1 MFASLQTIETRSA
14 SRSSPVVWFPRVV
27 SPAQTQPAR
36 RADSH
41 MLETLEP
48 GASTLC
54 VEKDREIYSQGDPAE
69 FCYRILSG
77 TVRTVKLMED
87 GRRQVAE
94 FLLPG
99 DFLGLDALDEHD
111 LAAEAV
117 TATVLRRYARRTVE
131 ALADHDPT
139 VARRLRGLAGTK
151 LRVAREQ
158 MMLLGRK
165 TAVERIAS
173 FLSDMTARMPHGPD
187 GRIAL
192 AMGRADIADHLGLTI
207 ETVCRTLACLRRD
220 GVIEMAREAVAI
232 RDARS
237 LHALACDPRH

>member
-1 MFASLQTIETRSA
+1 MFASLQTIETRS
-14 SRSSPVVWFPRVV
+14 RTSPAPIGWSPRPV
-27 SPAQTQPAR
+27 SPAPTRPVR
-36 RADSH
+36 RPDGH
-41 MLETLEP
+41 PLEALEG
-48 GASTLC
+48 GATTLC
-54 VEKDREIYSQGDPAE
+54 VDKDREIHNQGDPAE

-99 DFLGLDALDEHD
+99 DMFGFDAFGEYD

-117 TATVLRRYARRTVE
+117 SATVLRRYPRRAVE
-131 ALADHDPT
+131 ALADRDPA
-139 VARRLRGLAGTK
+139 VARTLRGLSSAK
-151 LRVAREQ
+151 LRAAREQ

-173 FLSDMTARMPHGPD
+173 FLLDMANRMPGGRD
-187 GRIAL
+187 GRLAL

-220 GVIEMAREAVAI
+220 GVISLAREAVTLC
-232 RDARS
+232 DPRS

>member
-14 SRSSPVVWFPRVV
+14 SRSSPVGWFPRAD
-27 SPAQTQPAR
+27 SAAQSQPAR

-41 MLETLEP
+41 MLATLEP

-54 VEKDREIYSQGDPAE
+54 VDKDREIYSQGDSAE

-99 DFLGLDALDEHD
+99 DFFGLDAQDEHD

-117 TATVLRRYARRTVE
+117 SAVVLRRYARRTVE
-131 ALADHDPT
+131 ALADHDPN
-139 VARRLRGLAGTK
+139 VARQLRGVASAK

-173 FLSDMTARMPHGPD
+173 FLSDMALRLPHGQD

-192 AMGRADIADHLGLTI
+192 AMSRADIADHLGLTI

>member
-1 MFASLQTIETRSA
+1 MFASLQTIDTRSGPRPA
-14 SRSSPVVWFPRVV
+14 PIAWSPRSAAPVEARL
-27 SPAQTQPAR
+27 AR
-36 RADSH
+36 RAETH
-41 MLETLEP
+41 PLEALEP
-48 GASTLC
+48 SASTLC

-69 FCYRILSG
+69 FSYRILSG

-99 DFLGLDALDEHD
+99 DFFGGDGLDDHD

-117 TATVLRRYARRTVE
+117 SAVVLRRYPRRAVE
-131 ALADHDPT
+131 ALADRDAD
-139 VARRLRGLAGTK
+139 VARRLRGLASAK
-151 LRVAREQ
+151 LRAAREQ

-173 FLSDMTARMPHGPD
+173 FLSDLAARLPNSRD

-220 GVIEMAREAVAI
+220 GVIEIAREAVSI

>member
-1 MFASLQTIETRSA
+1 MFASLQTTDTRSGPRPA
-14 SRSSPVVWFPRVV
+14 SIAWSPRGSSTIAAR
-27 SPAQTQPAR
+27 PAR
-36 RADSH
+36 RAETH
-41 MLETLEP
+41 PLEALEP

-54 VEKDREIYSQGDPAE
+54 MEKDHEIYRQGDPAA

-99 DFLGLDALDEHD
+99 DFFGLDALDEHD

-117 TATVLRRYARRTVE
+117 SATVLRRYARRAVE
-131 ALADHDPT
+131 ALADDDPT
-139 VARRLRGLAGTK
+139 VARALRGLAGTK
-151 LRVAREQ
+151 LRAAREQ

-173 FLSDMTARMPHGPD
+173 FLSDMTARMPHGQD

-220 GVIEMAREAVAI
+220 GVIEMAREAVTI